1 MKEHPH
7 LERLI
12 ETMATLRSERGC
24 AWDREQDHHS
34 LIPFLIEEVHELID
48 AIESGSPE
56 EMKEELGDVL
66 YQLLFHAD
74 IARVTPAEGFGIDD
88 VAQVTDEKMRRRH
101 PHVFADVTVNDVS
114 EITDNWREIKRREKP
129 ERQSALDGVP
139 RSLSGLARAEAVLHR
154 AEREGIVVG
163 PSRQVNLPESDFG
176 GWLLSVIQTAR
187 AQGLSPE
194 RELRESLRV
203 AERNIRAEESLIR
216 ASTGTA
222 TD

>member
-1 MKEHPH
+1 MREHPH

-12 ETMATLRSERGC
+12 ETMATLRSDQGC
-24 AWDREQDHHS
+24 QWDREQDHHS

-48 AIESGSPE
+48 AIEAGSPE

-74 IARVTPAEGFGIDD
+74 IAQSTAAEGFGIDD
-88 VAQVTDEKMRRRH
+88 VAQATDEKMRRRH
-101 PHVFADVTVNDVS
+101 PHVFGEVTVNHVS
-114 EITDNWREIKRREKP
+114 EITDNWREIKKREKP

-154 AEREGIVVG
+154 AEREGLKVSPHREVD
-163 PSRQVNLPESDFG
+163 LPESDFG
-176 GWLLSVIQTAR
+176 NWLLAVIQTAR
-187 AQGLSPE
+187 ARGLSPE
-194 RELRESLRV
+194 RELREALRV
-203 AERNIRAEESLIR
+203 AEHNIRAEEALR
-216 ASTGTA
+216 QGPAGTT

>member
-1 MKEHPH
+1 MREHPH

-12 ETMATLRSERGC
+12 ETMATLRSDQGC

-74 IARVTPAEGFGIDD
+74 IARATPAEGFGIDD

-101 PHVFADVTVNDVS
+101 PHVFGDVTVSGVS
-114 EITDNWREIKRREKP
+114 DITDNWREIKKTEKP
-129 ERQSALDGVP
+129 ERESALDGVP

-154 AEREGIVVG
+154 AEREGLTLG
-163 PSRQVNLPESDFG
+163 PHREVELPESDFG
-176 GWLLSVIQTAR
+176 DWLLAVIQTAR

-194 RELRESLRV
+194 RELREALRV
-203 AERNIRAEESLIR
+203 AEQQIRAEESAR
-216 ASTGTA
+216 RGSSGTT